1 MIGFIS
7 PDTLWLISVNILLGL
22 AIIVCSVM
30 IAWSFLHEIR
40 SHRKKRKDE
49 AKVPHDYLM
58 GLKDLGVTLP
68 DGGKKIDEIEEMDKE
83 NER

>member
-1 MIGFIS
+1 MIGLLR
-7 PDTLWLISVNILLGL
+7 PDTLWLITVNVLLGL

-30 IAWSFLHEIR
+30 IAWSFLNEIR

-49 AKVPHDYLM
+49 AKVPDDYLK

-68 DGGKKIDEIEEMDKE
+68 DGGKKIDEMDEKE
-83 NER
+83 KR